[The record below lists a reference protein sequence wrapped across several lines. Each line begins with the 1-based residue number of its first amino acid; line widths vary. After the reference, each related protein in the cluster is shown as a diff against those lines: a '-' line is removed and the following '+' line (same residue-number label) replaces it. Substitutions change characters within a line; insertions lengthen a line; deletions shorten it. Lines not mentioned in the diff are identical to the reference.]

1 MLSKSREPLLFI
13 QLHSTQPFFHAMGPD
28 PPSLS
33 MQMAKVRIALSKI
46 VERSSVN
53 TTVRL
58 PHLLFASTHHKEDAH
73 DRMSDIQ
80 NHQPSALFVPLSSI
94 SSKRQPELMQPLA
107 EQDYSLCYLKGSEA
121 SWDSC
126 GCTELHEITH
136 RATVAWKQRSYLAE
150 NHASQ
155 MQIVKIFQDRICTKT
170 LGIDGASDQ
179 NNMQEVYFVFWITCL
194 FFYFLIETS
203 EEIVFLLEITL
214 RYSSKEFL
222 VTIMFY
228 VSELDIKQQL
238 DRASHKLGKFLPGV
252 LHRYQIP
259 AQSLNWWKSVKII
272 WTDSF
277 LCVPECLPWS
287 LELSGTLLALG
298 NRGILQ
304 DGCRAASPGRAPAA
318 PFKPCTACAAL
329 TEAPQRVQVSTIRWP

>member
-1 MLSKSREPLLFI
+1 
-13 QLHSTQPFFHAMGPD
+13 MGPD

-58 PHLLFASTHHKEDAH
+58 PHLVFASTPHKEDAH

-94 SSKRQPELMQPLA
+94 SSVKHFIIQPELMQPLA
-107 EQDYSLCYLKGSEA
+107 EQDYSLCYLKGSKA
-121 SWDSC
+121 SSDSC

-155 MQIVKIFQDRICTKT
+155 MQIVKIFQDRICTKP

-179 NNMQEVYFVFWITCL
+179 NSMQEVYFVFWITYL
-194 FFYFLIETS
+194 FFFFNRNLRGNCVSARNNSQILIKRISGDNNVLYFWVGHQT
-203 EEIVFLLEITL
+203 TTGQ
-214 RYSSKEFL
+214 SS
-222 VTIMFY
+222 T
-228 VSELDIKQQL
+228 
-238 DRASHKLGKFLPGV
+238 
-252 LHRYQIP
+252 
-259 AQSLNWWKSVKII
+259 
-272 WTDSF
+272 
-277 LCVPECLPWS
+277 
-287 LELSGTLLALG
+287 
-298 NRGILQ
+298 
-304 DGCRAASPGRAPAA
+304 
-318 PFKPCTACAAL
+318 
-329 TEAPQRVQVSTIRWP
+329 